1 MMHRRLSRFVCI
13 PVAMFVFAA
22 AAFGATWNSSV
33 SPARAQEATPEPTAT
48 QEATT
53 QVATAQEATPE
64 AATTQETTE
73 FQVDQAVVVTTTDG
87 DSLNFREDASTS
99 ANVIAAL
106 PEGTYGIVVDGPVEG
121 TDEDSDVSWYEIE
134 VDGVAGF
141 VTGEFLADAAT
152 EGTFEAD
159 TTVYVNTDTL
169 NLRAEA
175 NIDSD
180 VVTQLTTNTEA
191 TVLGGPVEADDYSWY
206 ELDVDGTIGW
216 AARNFLALAPSEGA
230 PLADATT
237 DGATLSVNTDTL
249 NVRDA
254 AGLSGNVLETIA
266 FGDTVTDL
274 GVTETVD
281 GFDWSQV
288 ETSSGTTG
296 WVASI
301 YLTSDP
307 ADLLLTVDA
316 VATVNADGVNLRD
329 AASLSGS
336 SIGTLATGDM
346 ATILSASEAADGYLW
361 YQVETAIGTGWVA
374 GEFLDA

>member
-1 MMHRRLSRFVCI
+1 MKDWKLSRLVGTA
-13 PVAMFVFAA
+13 VAMFLFALVAFAA
-22 AAFGATWNSSV
+22 LNSGVFTAS
-33 SPARAQEATPEPTAT
+33 AQEATPEA
-48 QEATT
+48 
-53 QVATAQEATPE
+53 ATAQEATPE
-64 AATTQETTE
+64 ATATQEATAQEATTFEA
-73 FQVDQAVVVTTTDG
+73 DQAVVVTTTDG

-99 ANVIAAL
+99 ADVIAAL

-121 TDEDSDVSWYEIE
+121 TDEDTDISWYEIE
-134 VDGVAGF
+134 VDGVTGF

-152 EGTFEAD
+152 AGTFDAD

-216 AARNFLALAPSEGA
+216 AARDFLALAPSEGA
-230 PLADATT
+230 SLAEVTT
-237 DGATLSVNTDTL
+237 DGTTLSVNTDTL
-249 NVRDA
+249 NVRDV

-288 ETSSGTTG
+288 ETSSGATG

-301 YLTSDP
+301 YLTTDP

-316 VATVNADGVNLRD
+316 VATVNADDVNLRD
-329 AASLSGS
+329 AAGLSGAE
-336 SIGTLATGDM
+336 IGELFTGDTV
-346 ATILSASEAADGYLW
+346 TILSASEAADGFLW
-361 YQVETAIGTGWVA
+361 YQVETEVGTGWVA
-374 GEFLDA
+374 GEFLDV